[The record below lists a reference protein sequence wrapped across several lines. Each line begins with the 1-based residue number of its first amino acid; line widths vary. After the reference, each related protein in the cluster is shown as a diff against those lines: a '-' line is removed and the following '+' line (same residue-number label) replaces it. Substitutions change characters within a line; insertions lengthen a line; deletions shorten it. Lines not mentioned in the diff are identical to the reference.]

1 MQGSPR
7 RGYDLGDHF
16 SNISITSGEERNVER
31 RKGGQIER
39 TLHETSAGVAK
50 KFDSERRLLT
60 LPTSTSPQRR

>member
-16 SNISITSGEERNVER
+16 SYISIASGEERNVER
-31 RKGGQIER
+31 REEGQIKR
-39 TLHETSAGVAK
+39 TLHETLAGVAK